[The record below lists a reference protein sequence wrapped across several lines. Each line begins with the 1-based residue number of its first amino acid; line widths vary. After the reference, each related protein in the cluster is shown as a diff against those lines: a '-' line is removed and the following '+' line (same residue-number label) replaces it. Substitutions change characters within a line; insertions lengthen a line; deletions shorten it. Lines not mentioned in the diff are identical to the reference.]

1 MGIITSQY
9 VVGVRFTKVG
19 KLYHFDASAHP
30 ELAPGDYVIVETT
43 RGRQIGQ
50 IIGTIPPEKMEQSSI
65 KPIKAPATARDLL
78 MKRLWEAKEVEALI
92 ECREAAAELGGF
104 DGVKFIKASYSYDGA
119 VASFVFTAE
128 DEEMNINTTRLRKR
142 LEQKMRT
149 RIDMHRIGARDSA
162 RLLGEYGACGAPRCC
177 ATHLTE
183 FSPISIKMAKAQGI
197 SLNPS
202 EITGMCG
209 RLRCCLIYEY
219 EQYVDATKNL
229 PRYNKMIGTPHG
241 EGKVIEVNALRDSV
255 TVVIEDTRY
264 EVKRDEIT
272 PLEELHA
279 LQAKASQGCTKEG
292 SGPCECGARVR
303 TGKPAEQTPS
313 AAQPP
318 TAEQPVQQWEKV
330 DLTGAPPSAS
340 EPSTPTTPPTP
351 QASSGE
357 QPRSNR
363 RRRSRRGRRPDN
375 RQNPQ
380 SS

>member
-1 MGIITSQY
+1 MGITTSQMI
-9 VVGVRFTKVG
+9 VGVRFTKVG

-30 ELAPGDYVIVETT
+30 ELTAGDYVIVETT

-50 IIGTIPPEKMEQSSI
+50 IMGIVPPEKMEQSSV
-65 KPIKAPATARDLL
+65 KPIKAPATARDLM

-92 ECREAAAELGGF
+92 ECREAATELGGF
-104 DGVKFIKASYSYDGA
+104 NGVKFIKASYSYDGA
-119 VASFVFTAE
+119 VASFLFTAE

-219 EQYVDATKNL
+219 EQYVEATKYL
-229 PRYNKMIGTPHG
+229 PRHNKMIGTPHG
-241 EGKVIEVNALRDSV
+241 EGKVIEVNALKDSV
-255 TVVIEDTRY
+255 TVLIEDTRY

-272 PLEELHA
+272 PLEELRA

-303 TGKPAEQTPS
+303 TGKPAEQTP
-313 AAQPP
+313 A
-318 TAEQPVQQWEKV
+318 AEQPPQQWEKV
-330 DLTGAPPSAS
+330 DLTGAPPSGGAPS
-340 EPSTPTTPPTP
+340 ADATPSTP
-351 QASSGE
+351 QAAAGE

-363 RRRSRRGRRPDN
+363 RRRFRRGRRPDN